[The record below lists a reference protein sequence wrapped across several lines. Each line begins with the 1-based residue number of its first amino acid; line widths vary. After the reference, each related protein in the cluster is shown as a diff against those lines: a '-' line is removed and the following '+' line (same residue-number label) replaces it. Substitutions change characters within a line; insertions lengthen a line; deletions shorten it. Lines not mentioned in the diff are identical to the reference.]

1 MNTRPLAVV
10 KLGGSLITDKTKP
23 FTLKKHVIR
32 QIAEELATAY
42 KDTNLLV
49 VHGGGS
55 FGHPVAAKY
64 AIKEGHNGSK
74 RKLEGFSQTR
84 YWMTILNLK
93 VVEELAHQ
101 GLPAIPFQ
109 TSAFTYI
116 VNKELREYWIKP
128 LVKALQLDLVPVAY
142 GDAVLDDKLGFTILS
157 GDLLAAQLAIEL
169 NANTLVYAVDVEGIM
184 DKDPRH
190 SPNAKLI
197 KELSINEA
205 LKIAG
210 NASGV
215 DVTGGMAYKI
225 QCAAKALASKIRVVI
240 GSGTIPGNILAMI
253 KNKPGIYTTLKI

>member
-1 MNTRPLAVV
+1 MNKRPLAVV
-10 KLGGSLITDKTKP
+10 KLGGSLITDKTNP
-23 FTLKKHVIR
+23 FTLRKHVLR

-42 KDTNLLV
+42 EDTSLLV

-64 AIKEGHNGSK
+64 AIKEGHDGSK

-84 YWMTILNLK
+84 YWMTVLNLK
-93 VVEELAHQ
+93 VVEELAQ
-101 GLPAIPFQ
+101 RGLPAVPFQ
-109 TSAFTYI
+109 TSAFTYT

-128 LVKALQLDLVPVAY
+128 LAKALKLGLVPVVY

-190 SPNAKLI
+190 SPDAKLI

-225 QCAAKALASKIRVVI
+225 RCAAKALAAKIRVVI

-253 KNKPGIYTTLKI
+253 KGKSGTYTTLKI

>member
-1 MNTRPLAVV
+1 MNKRPLAVV
-10 KLGGSLITDKTKP
+10 KLGGSLITDKTNP
-23 FTLKKHVIR
+23 FTLRKHVLR

-42 KDTNLLV
+42 EDTSLLV

-64 AIKEGHNGSK
+64 AIKEGHDGSK

-84 YWMTILNLK
+84 YWMTVLNLK
-93 VVEELAHQ
+93 VVKELAQ
-101 GLPAIPFQ
+101 RGLPAVPFQ
-109 TSAFTYI
+109 TSAFTYT

-128 LVKALQLDLVPVAY
+128 LAKALKLGLVPVVY

-190 SPNAKLI
+190 SPDAKLI

-225 QCAAKALASKIRVVI
+225 RCAAKALAAKIRVVI

-253 KNKPGIYTTLKI
+253 KGKSGTYTTLKI